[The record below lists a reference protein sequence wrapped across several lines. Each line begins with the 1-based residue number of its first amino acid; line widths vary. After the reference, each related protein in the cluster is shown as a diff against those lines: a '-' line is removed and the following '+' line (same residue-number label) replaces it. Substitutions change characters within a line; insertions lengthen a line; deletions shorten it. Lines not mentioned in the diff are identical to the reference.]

1 MKLTLT
7 KKDLSK
13 ALGLVSPYIKGRN
26 TLPILSCVSIE
37 ANEADGLTISGTDLE
52 TGVKVSVPG
61 VASGLGCAVVNLN
74 ELKRLLK
81 GVKPSHVI
89 TLERASTANV
99 LLGLG
104 IESTHTISGM
114 DPSEYPVFPITGV
127 TKSYEMPGDVFRSML
142 GSVSYAA
149 EKDNFRYFLNG
160 VYFNLSPKTSEFVA
174 TDGRRLALS
183 RCAGLDGNLSGI
195 IPLPAVKRSLKT
207 FDRSDRV
214 EFGVNKMNDTL
225 FIPMG
230 LLLSIRG

>member
-7 KKDLSK
+7 KRDLSK

-52 TGVKVSVPG
+52 TGIKVDAPREDYYSNPG
-61 VASGLGCAVVNLN
+61 RAVVNLN

-99 LLGLG
+99 LLCVAGA
-104 IESTHTISGM
+104 EYNVSGM
-114 DPSEYPVFPITGV
+114 DPSEYPVFPVAVHTR
-127 TKSYEMPGDVFRSML
+127 SYEMTGDVFRSML

-183 RCAGLDGNLSGI
+183 RCAGLGRDADWHYTVACGRTVTQNLC
-195 IPLPAVKRSLKT
+195 A
-207 FDRSDRV
+207 
-214 EFGVNKMNDTL
+214 FGT
-225 FIPMG
+225 G
-230 LLLSIRG
+230 